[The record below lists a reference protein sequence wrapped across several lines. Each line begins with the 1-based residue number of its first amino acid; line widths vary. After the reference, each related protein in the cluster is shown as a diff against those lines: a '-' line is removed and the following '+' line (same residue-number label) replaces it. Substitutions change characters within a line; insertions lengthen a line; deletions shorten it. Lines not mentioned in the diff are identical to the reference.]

1 MGLLDVVLFSLSEQF
16 GVKKKK
22 VWGKLCVFPP
32 GEKKEKKIQ
41 HLQVPSN
48 PALVYG
54 EVKGCEKTNLRER
67 DRVCVSRCQWV
78 WGASH
83 FKECHLNTN

>member
-1 MGLLDVVLFSLSEQF
+1 M
-16 GVKKKK
+16 
-22 VWGKLCVFPP
+22 FPP

-54 EVKGCEKTNLRER
+54 EVKGCEKTNLRETEC
-67 DRVCVSRCQWV
+67 VCLGV
-78 WGASH
+78 GGY
-83 FKECHLNTN
+83 EGHLILRNAI